1 MGLRACISKFPGE
14 THATLHGTMLCVAK
28 VCTTASVE
36 KVITSLL
43 VGGTCGLFGKPLLW
57 DRAFASVLVS

>member
-1 MGLRACISKFPGE
+1 MGLRACISKFPGD
-14 THATLHGTMLCVAK
+14 THATLHGTK
-28 VCTTASVE
+28 VCTTGSVE